1 VISGYVR
8 LARLLHDADERA
20 ALCRDVAE
28 VYSPESPDVLGGAL
42 AGLLAEPALA
52 AVAGFDGSSGALVTL
67 KHAASL
73 LIGRFAAGAV
83 DATRART
90 GPGPLHRYDADL
102 VVPRELRAQCALLKG
117 IALRYVMRRAGA
129 DERYARERDVLREL
143 VAALV
148 ERAPAALDQVFGP
161 LYARARDDAAR
172 LRVVIDQVASLT
184 DPTALAWHARLVPA
198 SGVAVSG
205 SVG

>member
-1 VISGYVR
+1 M
-8 LARLLHDADERA
+8 
-20 ALCRDVAE
+20 
-28 VYSPESPDVLGGAL
+28 
-42 AGLLAEPALA
+42 
-52 AVAGFDGSSGALVTL
+52 AGFDGSSGALVAL

-90 GPGPLHRYDADL
+90 GAGPLHRYDADL

-117 IALRYVMRRAGA
+117 IALRYVMRRAGRGRA
-129 DERYARERDVLREL
+129 LCAGSGTCCANWWRPWSSARRRRWTRSSGRC
-143 VAALV
+143 AA
-148 ERAPAALDQVFGP
+148 APATTPRGCGWSSTRSP
-161 LYARARDDAAR
+161 R
-172 LRVVIDQVASLT
+172 ST
-184 DPTALAWHARLVPA
+184 DPAALAWHARLVPA